1 MAGPGGH
8 STSFF
13 PGPRADSLFASNT
26 SNLKQGEDLDFLRA
40 IGMKVERA
48 HFAPPVQTVDPHWAV
63 HLPPGA
69 AVALDFSK
77 QDKAWE
83 LTKAHDLWAL
93 PIVGYSLAS
102 GSNFDRT
109 NLAEN
114 VGMYGPPGDEQR
126 FINTWETILRHYPE
140 ITTYE
145 FWNEPWIFEWNWS
158 FDIADRQISRPDFL
172 SLCDRSGAFRRSAGP
187 LPGMAESAEN
197 RYPVTLMAKVVNDG
211 SQSSEPEYSSV
222 IRDQVIAVAKFAKQT
237 IKMSGSPDD
246 WTGITP
252 VMMDSQQFENG
263 RDPTSSLLNP
273 KLEQSPGMANHPQI
287 VARVYTAYDDSNVYL
302 GAVVHEDQFRC
313 SAGQPVS
320 MGPKDS
326 KITLPYKE
334 GMPDGLHYI
343 TTCGN
348 VLQFSFGFR
357 DRVPGIGRQMSDPWA
372 WKGCFYDTDYS
383 FVAHVS
389 TEGDQLIR
397 IWGPDGSRQDGYQT
411 EAVPG
416 IGPVPGGK
424 VMIKRDEDQK
434 LTIYEIA
441 IPRHELAL
449 FDPAAERCRF
459 GFILYNSEQAASG
472 SMNWSDAAGC
482 SIIGGLL
489 VPSLP
494 LGTSGCLV
502 RRFSE

>member
-145 FWNEPWIFEWNWS
+145 FWNEPWIFEWSWS
-158 FDIADRQISRPDFL
+158 FDIADRQISQPDFR
-172 SLCDRSGAFRRSAGP
+172 SLCD
-187 LPGMAESAEN
+187 
-197 RYPVTLMAKVVNDG
+197 
-211 SQSSEPEYSSV
+211 
-222 IRDQVIAVAKFAKQT
+222 
-237 IKMSGSPDD
+237 
-246 WTGITP
+246 
-252 VMMDSQQFENG
+252 
-263 RDPTSSLLNP
+263 
-273 KLEQSPGMANHPQI
+273 
-287 VARVYTAYDDSNVYL
+287 
-302 GAVVHEDQFRC
+302 
-313 SAGQPVS
+313 
-320 MGPKDS
+320 
-326 KITLPYKE
+326 
-334 GMPDGLHYI
+334 
-343 TTCGN
+343 
-348 VLQFSFGFR
+348 
-357 DRVPGIGRQMSDPWA
+357 
-372 WKGCFYDTDYS
+372 
-383 FVAHVS
+383 
-389 TEGDQLIR
+389 
-397 IWGPDGSRQDGYQT
+397 
-411 EAVPG
+411 
-416 IGPVPGGK
+416 
-424 VMIKRDEDQK
+424 
-434 LTIYEIA
+434 
-441 IPRHELAL
+441 
-449 FDPAAERCRF
+449 
-459 GFILYNSEQAASG
+459 
-472 SMNWSDAAGC
+472 
-482 SIIGGLL
+482 
-489 VPSLP
+489 
-494 LGTSGCLV
+494 
-502 RRFSE
+502 